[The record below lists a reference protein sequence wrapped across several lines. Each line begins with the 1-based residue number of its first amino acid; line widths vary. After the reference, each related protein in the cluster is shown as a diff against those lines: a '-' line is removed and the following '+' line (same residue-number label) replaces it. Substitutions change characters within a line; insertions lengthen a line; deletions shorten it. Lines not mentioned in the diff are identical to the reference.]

1 MTKAKLNIK
10 REDTVKVLTGND
22 KGTIA
27 RVQKVIPKDRMV
39 VVEGVNLKT
48 KHRKPSTEFPD
59 GGIFKMEAPIHI
71 SNVMLV
77 DGGEAVKTGRKMN
90 EKGKLQRF
98 NKKTGDFIK

>member
-1 MTKAKLNIK
+1 MTKAKLHIK
-10 REDTVKVLTGND
+10 RDDTVKVLTGND
-22 KGTIA
+22 KGTVA
-27 RVQKVIPKDRMV
+27 RVQRVIPKDRKV

-77 DGGEAVKTGRKMN
+77 DGGEAVKTGRKLN
-90 EKGKLQRF
+90 EQGKLQRF
-98 NKKTGDFIK
+98 NKKTGEFIK

>member
-1 MTKAKLNIK
+1 MPKLNIK
-10 REDTVKVLTGND
+10 KDDTVKIIAGND

-27 RVQKVIPKDRMV
+27 RVQSVIAAERKV

-59 GGIFKMEAPIHI
+59 GGIFKMEAPIDI

-77 DGGEAVKTGRKMN
+77 VDGEPTKVGRKLN
-90 EKGKLQRF
+90 ER
-98 NKKTGDFIK
+98 T

>member
-77 DGGEAVKTGRKMN
+77 DGGEAVKSGRKMN